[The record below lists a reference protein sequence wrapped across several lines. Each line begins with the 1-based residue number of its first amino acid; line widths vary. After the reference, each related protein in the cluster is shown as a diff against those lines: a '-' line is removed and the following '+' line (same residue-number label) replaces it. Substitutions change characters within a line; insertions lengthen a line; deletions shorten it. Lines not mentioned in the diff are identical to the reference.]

1 MNTACLA
8 AFMILL
14 TATIPLCLMFLY
26 LMAQL
31 HHVHACATLQTSAGH
46 PLPRGCPRVHHACDV
61 PNLHAMGGR
70 RAFEAGQRRRK
81 KKGWKRKSQKGRR
94 QNRDMD
100 RGRGHSHNHIRA
112 WATQE
117 FPV

>member
-46 PLPRGCPRVHHACDV
+46 RLPSVCPSVHHAFDV

-81 KKGWKRKSQKGRR
+81 QISWKRKCQMGRSQSPYIDKGP
-94 QNRDMD
+94 
-100 RGRGHSHNHIRA
+100 GHS
-112 WATQE
+112 
-117 FPV
+117 